1 MLWDYKNEFFKGL
14 RVWHFFLYFFIVFFI
29 ERALEPLSVITTLII
44 WLETS
49 FYIWDQWINGNFI
62 LFHFYPLRLSLI
74 RWNISLIC
82 VLFFIFIEWVSKWCS
97 CNGFSTC
104 RFEFLIAFQGLVHLW
119 CAFACEFGCNSKIIV
134 ARS

>member
-97 CNGFSTC
+97 CNQLSLRLFFGASFFFATS
-104 RFEFLIAFQGLVHLW
+104 FLALLFHWPLT
-119 CAFACEFGCNSKIIV
+119 SS
-134 ARS
+134 R